1 MLFFFSSF
9 NVLQNEIGENEK
21 CQPDKDTINSQD
33 TYEAAIENY
42 KSRVMKVA
50 GTNSHLEGSTIKIIP
65 GREGSSIENSLSEIK
80 INMKNESCEKESK
93 SKKDQ
98 PSINIAKKRQL
109 FEKVEI
115 SDIPKK
121 SPSAEIFQRQIV
133 KKRTSDLEL
142 GLYEYD
148 EKRKSTLN
156 VEMNLSGVK
165 DRFLILEKNVNSEP
179 IEKSNTVE
187 VHLSATLKDRL
198 SSLQSCFDLTKNAK
212 ALVKG
217 NKEKNGTLNN
227 RYGPERTNLNHDE
240 IGLKG
245 IDVSPFKKSLESIDF
260 DREDS
265 GIHTT
270 DVSCSVSQADDQ
282 HEERFAELI
291 SVLSVTNNHSKETAK
306 SYDISNQQENTTR
319 EQKLEEQ
326 SEVYNN
332 IFVESQQKTTFSMPD
347 LIQHNSIAV
356 ESEKQ
361 KQVQHQDENVS
372 LSDPAVDVKYLI
384 VNLASHTISDK
395 VEENSI
401 YSNGFLMLGET
412 NKNDDTSFIVSS
424 LNSYYQQENET
435 SNITTVP

>member
-1 MLFFFSSF
+1 
-9 NVLQNEIGENEK
+9 
-21 CQPDKDTINSQD
+21 
-33 TYEAAIENY
+33 
-42 KSRVMKVA
+42 MKVA

-65 GREGSSIENSLSEIK
+65 DREGSSIENSLSEIK
-80 INMKNESCEKESK
+80 ININESCEKESK

-109 FEKVEI
+109 FEKVEN

-121 SPSAEIFQRQIV
+121 SPSMEIFQRQIV

-142 GLYEYD
+142 GQYEYE
-148 EKRKSTLN
+148 EKRKSTFN

-179 IEKSNTVE
+179 IEKSNTVD
-187 VHLSATLKDRL
+187 VHLTATLKDRL
-198 SSLQSCFDLTKNAK
+198 SSLQSCFDLSKNAK
-212 ALVKG
+212 AHVIG
-217 NKEKNGTLNN
+217 NKEKNGILNN
-227 RYGPERTNLNHDE
+227 RYGPDRTNLNHDE
-240 IGLKG
+240 NGVKG
-245 IDVSPFKKSLESIDF
+245 IDVSPFKKSLESIDL

-270 DVSCSVSQADDQ
+270 DVSCSVSQADEQ

-291 SVLSVTNNHSKETAK
+291 SVLSVTNSHSKETAK
-306 SYDISNQQENTTR
+306 SYDTGNQKEKTTR

-326 SEVYNN
+326 SKVYKN
-332 IFVESQQKTTFSMPD
+332 IFVESQQQTTFSMPD

-356 ESEKQ
+356 ESAKQ

-372 LSDPAVDVKYLI
+372 LSDPAVDVKKVI

-395 VEENSI
+395 VEENSM
-401 YSNGFLMLGET
+401 YSNGFLMLS
-412 NKNDDTSFIVSS
+412 KNDDSSFIVSS
-424 LNSYYQQENET
+424 LNSYYQQEIET
-435 SNITTVP
+435 PLNVNPRLKTNSFEQISCSQPKCN